1 MTAVERAREQ
11 CAHINKDRE
20 TIKRY
25 EKYINR
31 RVKLWG
37 SAVGNKI
44 VFGTYIA
51 KHFDISMHYI
61 LIDGE
66 EKAKPFHTF
75 NMEFITKQ
83 QEQ

>member
-1 MTAVERAREQ
+1 MKLLNQ
-11 CAHINKDRE
+11 NKMYLNKDKE

-37 SAVGNKI
+37 SAVENKI
-44 VFGTYIA
+44 VFGTYVA
-51 KHFDISMHYI
+51 KHFYVSMHYV

-66 EKAKPFHTF
+66 EKPRPFHTF
-75 NMEFITKQ
+75 NMEFIY
-83 QEQ
+83 